1 MLPMRWVENRKRP
14 WIEGWY
20 WSGLDRALAFAFR
33 VKLSIHVV
41 GRMIAWRTRGLF
53 LFGVVVVR

>member
-20 WSGLDRALAFAFR
+20 WSGLDRAFAFR